1 MLVAGAYKGYQAKK
15 LKEEE
20 AQGYRDAAGRQMAIT
35 SREMQE
41 EIRNKELMHSRAIAV
56 AGISGAGTDGITKLL
71 GDLNTESEY
80 RVMSTLWNGQNEA
93 EGLQY
98 RAEAAE
104 REGKAAQTAGII
116 DGITSSVSAS
126 SVQRETSKF
135 LGRLDEVVA
144 SEILSVT
151 DDSTLKDGAATSAF
165 DREGL
170 RPEVLP
176 LIERGVLRNFLYDFS
191 SMSYC
196 KHQRFLG

>member
-116 DGITSSVSAS
+116 DGITSAVSAYVGMGGKGS
-126 SVQRETSKF
+126 PGGPTGPTLNTTPGTAYSPVPGAESVGKLWT
-135 LGRLDEVVA
+135 A
-144 SEILSVT
+144 P
-151 DDSTLKDGAATSAF
+151 GAIPSA
-165 DREGL
+165 GL
-170 RPEVLP
+170 YNPVKPRVLW
-176 LIERGVLRNFLYDFS
+176 G
-191 SMSYC
+191 
-196 KHQRFLG
+196 G